1 MSSSDLSLPLGI
13 RQADILIS
21 FAIAFLTECESNKKW
36 KKNTGRFAEI
46 CGYTAPGIG
55 LLLQLFKDNDI
66 SSPLTLDSYLTRQ
79 SISKE
84 LFMDI
89 INETIGNLL
98 DVSPECPVTQTTY
111 GIRGLLLQEKSRQ
124 TEEMSYGDEEPPKVY
139 KVTIGGL
146 NLLPGPNIISFTSRI
161 YECDTFHHAVLYI
174 IPAVN
179 TCYIIDSW
187 MSRIGHCRPLT
198 SRRHYLQEV
207 IGIIDELNS
216 DTITPERTYIILSS
230 YFLAHK
236 QTMSEDIKT
245 HKKIMVHT
253 INPLYI
259 QHIYNEC
266 ERIIHSRA
274 QTDTNFG
281 GKTRKR
287 YKNRRTTRGK
297 NRQNKKDR
305 TKKYKSNRNYIKKC

>member
-1 MSSSDLSLPLGI
+1 
-13 RQADILIS
+13 
-21 FAIAFLTECESNKKW
+21 
-36 KKNTGRFAEI
+36 
-46 CGYTAPGIG
+46 
-55 LLLQLFKDNDI
+55 
-66 SSPLTLDSYLTRQ
+66 
-79 SISKE
+79 
-84 LFMDI
+84 MDI

-111 GIRGLLLQEKSRQ
+111 GIRGLLLQEKYRKPQ
-124 TEEMSYGDEEPPKVY
+124 DQPNVY
-139 KVTIGGL
+139 KVTTGGL

-161 YECDTFHHAVLYI
+161 YGCDTFHHAVLYI
-174 IPAVN
+174 IPAVT

-187 MSRIGHCRPLT
+187 MSRIGDCRPVT
-198 SRRHYLQEV
+198 SRRHILQEV

-216 DTITPERTYIILSS
+216 DTITPERTYIILSL
-230 YFLAHK
+230 YFLAHNE
-236 QTMSEDIKT
+236 TMSEDIKT
-245 HKKIMVHT
+245 HKNIMVHT

-259 QHIYNEC
+259 QHIYTQC
-266 ERIIHSRA
+266 ESMIRGRV

-281 GKTRKR
+281 GKMRKK